1 MEKVRKAIV
10 PLAGL
15 NLRMLPASKVIPKE
29 MFPVAGKP
37 IIQYIV
43 NEIEM
48 AGFKEIIFITR
59 PNDFFIQN
67 YFDKKLNL
75 NLAKGIRAKR
85 IIIEDTNKT
94 TKLHLSHKTVNQLS
108 PKGLGHA
115 VLTAKEVVDGEP
127 FAVVLPD
134 MLLKNSS
141 KEKNLTLMKKFFDKK
156 NISSILFSEAEKKD
170 LPNYGVAKFKK
181 DSKFSSLGEI
191 ESIIEKPT
199 IKKAPSNLFISGRYV
214 FSNEIFQY
222 LEKTVPDKNK
232 EIQLTDAINLYL
244 AEKKIYGFRTNGKIY
259 DCGDKLGYIIA
270 NLEYSIED
278 KQISKSLKY
287 YLKKNV

>member
-1 MEKVRKAIV
+1 MKNVRKAIV

-15 NLRMLPASKVIPKE
+15 SLRMLPASKVIPKE

-48 AGFKEIIFITR
+48 AGFSEIIFITR
-59 PNDFFIQN
+59 PNNFFIQN
-67 YFDKKLNL
+67 YFDKKLSL
-75 NLAKGIRAKR
+75 NLARGITRKK
-85 IIIEDTNKT
+85 IIIEDTNKS
-94 TKLHLSHKTVNQLS
+94 TKLHLSYVTVNQLS

-199 IKKAPSNLFISGRYV
+199 IKRAPSNLLFQEDIYFLMK
-214 FSNEIFQY
+214 FSNA
-222 LEKTVPDKNK
+222 LKKLPDKNK

-244 AEKKIYGFRTNGKIY
+244 AKKYMAL
-259 DCGDKLGYIIA
+259 KLMENI
-270 NLEYSIED
+270 
-278 KQISKSLKY
+278 
-287 YLKKNV
+287 